1 MKTNNETEQHLG
13 EELETLRRQVAQL
26 QAECSQARQ
35 AQQQAETALAE
46 SERHLDL
53 LTHQVPA
60 LVWTTDT
67 NLTFTASL
75 GAVLSTLDL
84 QPCDMV
90 GLSIYDYFQTQDR
103 TFLPIA
109 AHLRALKGESVTYE
123 IGWVGR
129 VFHSHIEPFRD
140 EAGQIIGVIGV
151 GVDMTEQKE
160 AEVELHSYRDQLETM
175 VEERTIELTL
185 ANEQLQQQIIER
197 QGIERALR
205 QSEKLYRTVLEQ
217 AAECIY
223 LADGELLRIIEANS
237 AMQRLLGYS
246 ADEITALTVYDF
258 VAHDKDS
265 IDRNRQRVQK
275 EKFINVG
282 DRRYRRKDG
291 DLVDVEVAVSYI
303 DFGDSDVFCVI
314 SHDITERKRAEQAL
328 QESEAKFRTLAEL
341 TTAAICIYQGN
352 RMPYVNPAAQAITGY
367 ERAELLEQDFW
378 EVIHPDFRDLA
389 RERGLARQRGEAVPP
404 NYELQI
410 LTKAGE
416 VRWVDAT
423 MGVIEYEGETAVL
436 GTIFDITERKQA
448 EQKIL
453 ELNQKL
459 FALQYAGATVASS
472 LDLGYVLQSVTQ
484 EMMNLLNAEGCAI
497 LEWIRAANLVSVMA
511 AHSPDDSWGQNLTN
525 REYNILDYPL
535 SKQVLQ
541 KRNACQV
548 MISQT
553 GLDEVTLAYMHT
565 FQIKTLLLLPMEFQD
580 RVVGLVEVM
589 DRRVERVSN
598 LDEVS
603 LAQFLANQA
612 AAAIENARLYHQAR
626 QEIAERRQI
635 EEELRLVAARNQGIL
650 DALPDSMFYLSHDGR
665 ILDYKVADDDI
676 LLTPDNLNEPVIG
689 QVLDETRLLPSQ
701 FIELIEQ
708 HSQQTLASGRMQVFE
723 YQRSTLAG
731 LQDFE
736 VRVVVNSID
745 EVLAIIR
752 NITDRKQAERQ
763 AIQTERLTALG
774 RLAATLAHEINNP
787 LQAIQSNL
795 DLVLDFPLGPDESEE
810 HLEIIRYEINRV
822 RDIAQNV
829 LNFANPKPAPR
840 QEVSVTQLVK
850 RALLLANKQLE
861 QHGIQ
866 VTTNFQTVPAVM
878 AAPDQLAQVFLNLV
892 INASEAL
899 SNEGR
904 LDVVIYLDGKN
915 VAISF
920 TNTGPVISPEIMTTI
935 FEPFFTTKPE
945 GSGLGLWISHSIVRQ
960 HAGTLTVENLSD
972 QEGVIFTVKLPV
984 VS

>member
-1 MKTNNETEQHLG
+1 MKTNTETEQHLR
-13 EELETLRRQVAQL
+13 EELEALRRQVARL

-35 AQQQAETALAE
+35 AQQQAETALTE
-46 SERHLDL
+46 SEQHLDL

-67 NLTFTASL
+67 NLIFTSSL
-75 GAVLSTLDL
+75 GAVLSALDL
-84 QPCDMV
+84 QPCTLV
-90 GLSIYDYFQTQDR
+90 GRSIYDYFQTQDR
-103 TFLPIA
+103 AFLPIA
-109 AHLRALKGESVTYE
+109 AHLRALEGESVTYE

-160 AEVELHSYRDQLETM
+160 AEVELHTYRDQLETL
-175 VEERTIELTL
+175 VEERTIELTM

-197 QGIERALR
+197 QGVERALR
-205 QSEKLYRTVLEQ
+205 QSETLYRAVLEQ

-223 LADGELLRIIEANS
+223 LADAETLQITEANS
-237 AMQRLLGYS
+237 AMQRLLGYT
-246 ADEITALTVYDF
+246 AGEITALTVYDF
-258 VAHDKDS
+258 VAHDRDS
-265 IDRNRQRVQK
+265 INQNRQRVQE

-291 DLVDVEVAVSYI
+291 NLVDVEVAVSFI
-303 DFGDSDVFCVI
+303 DIDALSVFCVI

-328 QESEAKFRTLAEL
+328 QESEAKFRTLAEM
-341 TTAAICIYQGN
+341 TAAAICIYQGN
-352 RMPYVNPAAQAITGY
+352 RMLYVNPAAKAITGY
-367 ERAELLEQDFW
+367 SQDEMLAHDFW

-410 LTKAGE
+410 VTKAGE
-416 VRWVDAT
+416 TRWVDAT
-423 MGVIEYEGETAVL
+423 MGMIEFKGETAVL

-459 FALQYAGATVASS
+459 FALQRAGATVASS
-472 LDLGYVLQSVTQ
+472 LDLSYVLQTVTQ
-484 EMMNLLNAEGCAI
+484 EMMNLLNAEGCVI

-511 AHSPDDSWGQNLTN
+511 AHSYADNWGQNLAN

-541 KRNACQV
+541 ERKACQV
-548 MISQT
+548 MISQV
-553 GLDEVTLAYMHT
+553 GLDEATLAYMHT
-565 FQIKTLLLLPMEFQD
+565 FQTKTLLVLPMEFQD

-589 DRRVERVSN
+589 DRRVERISN
-598 LDEVS
+598 LDEVA

-635 EEELRLVAARNQGIL
+635 EEELRLIAARNQGIL
-650 DALPDSMFYLSHDGR
+650 DALPDSMFYLSRDGR
-665 ILDYKVADDDI
+665 ILDYKVANDDI
-676 LLTPDNLNEPVIG
+676 LLTSDNPNEPIAG
-689 QVLDETRLLPSQ
+689 QVLGETRLLSPE
-701 FIELIEQ
+701 FVDLIQ
-708 HSQQTLASGRMQVFE
+708 QYSHQTLASGRMQVFE
-723 YQRSTLAG
+723 YQRSTMAG
-731 LQDFE
+731 WQDFE

-752 NITDRKQAERQ
+752 NITDRKQAERH
-763 AIQTERLTALG
+763 AIQAERLTALG

-810 HLEIIRYEINRV
+810 HLGIIRYEIKRV

-840 QEVSVTQLVK
+840 QEISVTQLVK
-850 RALLLANKQLE
+850 RALLLANKRLE
-861 QHGIQ
+861 QHSIQ
-866 VTTNFQTVPAVM
+866 VTTNFQTVPTVM
-878 AAPDQLAQVFLNLV
+878 AASDQLAQVFLNLV
-892 INASEAL
+892 INASDAL
-899 SNEGR
+899 PNEGR
-904 LDVVIYLDGKN
+904 LDVAIYADGQD

-920 TNTGPVISPEIMTTI
+920 TNTGPVIPPEILTTI

-945 GSGLGLWISHSIVRQ
+945 GSGLGLWISHSIVQQ
-960 HAGTLTVENLSD
+960 HAGVLTVENLSD
-972 QEGVIFTVKLPV
+972 QAGVIFTVKLPAA
-984 VS
+984 S